1 MTKYRLSAHS
11 IISIESDI
19 LEIIDI
25 KELINKF
32 ANSKCRQKTILFFNY
47 YFYQKKILFLLN
59 KKKQDCVH
67 IVYI

>member
-25 KELINKF
+25 EELINKF
-32 ANSKCRQKTILFFNY
+32 ANSKCRQKKQFFFLTIIFIRR
-47 YFYQKKILFLLN
+47 KSCFLL
-59 KKKQDCVH
+59 
-67 IVYI
+67 I